1 MLGWRLKPGPG
12 SRRGRS
18 GGGDMFSVARLQ
30 LENPEKDLGKWDFLA
45 IRINDEPA
53 VLKVNG
59 VIHSPV
65 MWPAI
70 SEQKQQVPSV
80 VVVVS
85 LTEFDDMEMRATKL
99 LAQTW

>member
-1 MLGWRLKPGPG
+1 
-12 SRRGRS
+12 
-18 GGGDMFSVARLQ
+18 MFSVARLQ
-30 LENPEKDLGKWDFLA
+30 LKNPEKDLGKWDFIALPKEGDFLA

-85 LTEFDDMEMRATKL
+85 LTEFDAHGAESD
-99 LAQTW
+99 